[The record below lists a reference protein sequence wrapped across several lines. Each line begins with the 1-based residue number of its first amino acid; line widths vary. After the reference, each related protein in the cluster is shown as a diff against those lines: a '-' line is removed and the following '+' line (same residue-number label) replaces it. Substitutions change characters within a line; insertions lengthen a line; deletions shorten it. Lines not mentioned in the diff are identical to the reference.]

1 MIFKFGGVPFFRV
14 RVFVCVEELF
24 RVQAPKSRLQAAMTL
39 CSQLKMLEEKSKK
52 PVRVV
57 GWYVYN
63 IYIIY
68 TCPCMTSRVYTCM
81 LLRGILYTCNSASLH
96 GLGLPVKLGL

>member
-14 RVFVCVEELF
+14 RVLVCVEELF
-24 RVQAPKSRLQAAMTL
+24 RVQALKSRLQAAMTL
-39 CSQLKMLEEKSKK
+39 RSQLKMLEEKAKNRC
-52 PVRVV
+52 VLLA
-57 GWYVYN
+57 GMCI
-63 IYIIY
+63 IYIY